1 LHGEVEKVIME
12 TRDKKVAGDD
22 DIAVDVLKLL
32 GEGGLRSMAQLI
44 SNTHTE
50 LDSDPSYNECLK
62 DEAKSYKMQ
71 RSSHRQQI

>member
-22 DIAVDVLKLL
+22 DLAVDALKLL

-44 SNTHTE
+44 SNTHTK
-50 LDSDPSYNECLK
+50 LDSGPSYNDCLK

>member
-1 LHGEVEKVIME
+1 LHGEVEKFIME
-12 TRDKKVAGDD
+12 ARDKKVAGDD

-44 SNTHTE
+44 SNTHTK
-50 LDSDPSYNECLK
+50 LDSGPSYDCLK
-62 DEAKSYKMQ
+62 DKVKSYKMQ